1 MLIPLMEII
10 MELLPNSK
18 CLTKIKIPSQLGLIR
33 ELIGLP
39 PVGKQWGLVRA
50 GTETAYFPIAF
61 SANPYV
67 VLGVEYTSSPINM
80 NSFSP
85 KSTTA
90 TSVTYYNTEREKR
103 YVAFGK

>member
-1 MLIPLMEII
+1 MPII
-10 MELLPNSK
+10 LAKQAFQFGLLGHLDILLLVN
-18 CLTKIKIPSQLGLIR
+18 
-33 ELIGLP
+33 
-39 PVGKQWGLVRA
+39 KQWGLVHA